1 MKIEHIYELVA
12 KEGFTALTL
21 QTIDNY
27 IKEIQDGTEDFP
39 RFNLSEHAGF
49 CTAGAPLIGASIIAS
64 YATASITA
72 SCNAEG
78 CEGQSKSRAEIS
90 SLNLCRDAACARSIE
105 QGGPANWQIDECQE
119 KLIEQ
124 WARAANLWEED
135 SEQILT
141 TEFGPKIAQGAEA
154 KVYYAEGNVSVVKER
169 TSIYSTWQ
177 KALDAIVL
185 HNCLFPETFMTV
197 IGFTRDSDNL
207 MRIVLTQPYVN
218 CERLATKEEIDEM
231 VMAKGFRDNWNGQ
244 GVNYVSDRLA
254 LEDMHPANVF
264 IDEITKK
271 PICIDCIVKFVNNKT

>member
-1 MKIEHIYELVA
+1 MHFVYLFVTLQPKGCFKMKIEQIYDIIE
-12 KEGFTALTL
+12 EQGFTAQTL
-21 QTIDNY
+21 QAIDNY

-39 RFNLSEHAGF
+39 RFNLSEHAGL

-78 CEGQSKSRAEIS
+78 GE
-90 SLNLCRDAACARSIE
+90 
-105 QGGPANWQIDECQE
+105 GGPANWQIDECQE

-124 WARAANLWEED
+124 WARAANLWEDD

-141 TEFGPKIAQGAEA
+141 LEFGPMIAQGAEA
-154 KVYYAEGNVSVVKER
+154 KVYYADGNTSVVKER

-185 HNCLFPETFMTV
+185 HNSLFPETIMKV
-197 IGFTRDSDNL
+197 IGFTRDSDGL

-231 VMAKGFRDNWNGQ
+231 VKPKGFHDNWNGQ
-244 GVNYVSDRLA
+244 GVNYISDRLA

-264 IDEITKK
+264 IDALTGK
-271 PICIDCIVKFVNNKT
+271 PICIDCIVKFVK

>member
-78 CEGQSKSRAEIS
+78 GQGQCKSRAEVS
-90 SLNLCRDAACARSIE
+90 SLNLCRDVACAHSTE
-105 QGGPANWQIDECQE
+105 QGGPANWQIDECQ
-119 KLIEQ
+119 
-124 WARAANLWEED
+124 
-135 SEQILT
+135 
-141 TEFGPKIAQGAEA
+141 
-154 KVYYAEGNVSVVKER
+154 
-169 TSIYSTWQ
+169 
-177 KALDAIVL
+177 
-185 HNCLFPETFMTV
+185 
-197 IGFTRDSDNL
+197 
-207 MRIVLTQPYVN
+207 
-218 CERLATKEEIDEM
+218 
-231 VMAKGFRDNWNGQ
+231 GFRDNWNGQ
-244 GVNYVSDRLA
+244 GVNYISDHLA

-264 IDEITKK
+264 IDALTRK
-271 PICIDCIVKFVNNKT
+271 PICIDCIVKFVK